1 MAGVSGTNGMAGMA
15 GLRVLDLSDHVS
27 GAYCSRLLATAGAQV
42 TLLEPLRGSL
52 LRSRPPLL
60 TAAEPNRSAAF
71 EYLSAW
77 KRGAALDWSTDAG
90 FNILGRMLDQTDIVV
105 TTMTASEA
113 REFDRRVRAERP
125 SLIHVSATS
134 YGLSGPWAGWRSSD
148 LTDWAAGGYLYITGD
163 PLREPL
169 QGAGP
174 WASYVAGIAS
184 AVGALAALHARRTT
198 GRGQL
203 VDVGTM
209 ETMTSA
215 HQWSLAMWSHQGRI
229 KHRANNRHAEAHHP
243 VSLMQV
249 ADGWVCIAAPSQA
262 QWINLCIALDLP
274 DMADDPRYATAGLR
288 YDVAEEIDGR
298 FAPFLMARTRTEVVE
313 HLQDQHVPASAVLS
327 MDEVL
332 QDEQLEARAYWAYPE
347 HLGEGVQMPGV
358 PFVLPSSPAE
368 FRPAPPLGADTVS
381 ALEEAGLR
389 RDEIESLAASGM
401 IRLNGADRD

>member
-1 MAGVSGTNGMAGMA
+1 MAGMSD
-15 GLRVLDLSDHVS
+15 LRVLDLSDQVS
-27 GAYCSRLLATAGAQV
+27 GAYASRLLATAGADV
-42 TLLEPLRGSL
+42 SLIEPVDGSS

-60 TAAEPNRSAAF
+60 TATEPNRSAAF

-77 KRGAALDWSTDAG
+77 KRGVALDWSSEAG
-90 FNILGRMLDQTDIVV
+90 FNALGRLLDRADVVV
-105 TTMTASEA
+105 TTMAA
-113 REFDRRVRAERP
+113 ADALAFDQRIRAERS

-134 YGLSGPWAGWRSSD
+134 YGLTGPWAGWKSSD

-174 WASYVAGIAS
+174 WASYVGGIAS
-184 AVGALAALHARRTT
+184 AVGALAALHARRST

-209 ETMTSA
+209 ETMASA
-215 HQWSLAMWSHQGRI
+215 HQWSLTMWSHQGRI

-249 ADGWVCIAAPSQA
+249 GDGWVCIAAPSQA
-262 QWINLCIALDLP
+262 QWINLCVALDLP
-274 DMADDPRYATAGLR
+274 EMADDPSYATAGLR

-298 FAPFLMARTRTEVVE
+298 FAPFLMSRTRTEIVE
-313 HLQDQHVPASAVLS
+313 HLQAQHVPASAVLS

-332 QDEQLEARAYWAYPE
+332 VDEQLEARAYWAYPE
-347 HLGEGVQMPGV
+347 DLGEGVKMPGV
-358 PFVLPSSPAE
+358 PFVLPSSPTQFKA
-368 FRPAPPLGADTVS
+368 APTLGADTASV
-381 ALEEAGLR
+381 LDEVGLR
-389 RDEIESLAASGM
+389 RDEIESLATSGV
-401 IRLNGADRD
+401 IGLSGADRG

>member
-1 MAGVSGTNGMAGMA
+1 MAGMSD
-15 GLRVLDLSDHVS
+15 LRVLDLSDQVS
-27 GAYCSRLLATAGAQV
+27 GAYASRLLATAGADV
-42 TLLEPLRGSL
+42 TLIEPVDGSS

-60 TAAEPNRSAAF
+60 TATEPNRSAAF

-77 KRGAALDWSTDAG
+77 KRGVALDWSSEAG
-90 FNILGRMLDQTDIVV
+90 FDALGRLLDQADVVV
-105 TTMTASEA
+105 TTMAA
-113 REFDRRVRAERP
+113 ADALAFDRRIRAERP
-125 SLIHVSATS
+125 PLIHVSATS
-134 YGLSGPWAGWRSSD
+134 YGLTGPWAGWRSSD

-174 WASYVAGIAS
+174 WASYVGGIAS
-184 AVGALAALHARRTT
+184 AVGALAALHARRRT

-209 ETMTSA
+209 ETMASA

-249 ADGWVCIAAPSQA
+249 GDGWVCIAAPSQA
-262 QWINLCIALDLP
+262 QWINLCVALDLP
-274 DMADDPRYATAGLR
+274 EMADDPRYATAGLR

-298 FAPFLMARTRTEVVE
+298 FAPFLMSRTRTEVVE
-313 HLQDQHVPASAVLS
+313 HLQAQHVPASAVLS

-332 QDEQLEARAYWAYPE
+332 VDEQLEARAYWAYPE
-347 HLGEGVQMPGV
+347 DLGEGVKMPGV
-358 PFVLPSSPAE
+358 PFVLPSSPTQFKA
-368 FRPAPPLGADTVS
+368 APTLGADS
-381 ALEEAGLR
+381 ASVLDEAGMQR
-389 RDEIESLAASGM
+389 EEIESLAASGV
-401 IRLNGADRD
+401 IGLSGADCG

>member
-1 MAGVSGTNGMAGMA
+1 MAGMSD
-15 GLRVLDLSDHVS
+15 LRVLDLSDQVS
-27 GAYCSRLLATAGAQV
+27 GAYASRLLATAGADV
-42 TLLEPLRGSL
+42 TLIEPVDGSL

-60 TAAEPNRSAAF
+60 TATEPNRSAAF

-77 KRGAALDWSTDAG
+77 KHGVALDWSSEAG
-90 FNILGRMLDQTDIVV
+90 FNALGRLLDRADVVV
-105 TTMTASEA
+105 TTMAA
-113 REFDRRVRAERP
+113 ADALAFDQRIRAERS

-134 YGLSGPWAGWRSSD
+134 YGLTGPWAGWKSSD

-174 WASYVAGIAS
+174 WASYVGGIAS
-184 AVGALAALHARRTT
+184 AVGALAALHARRST

-209 ETMTSA
+209 ETMASA
-215 HQWSLAMWSHQGRI
+215 HQWSLTMWSHQGRI

-249 ADGWVCIAAPSQA
+249 GDGWVCIAAPSQA
-262 QWINLCIALDLP
+262 QWINLCVALDLP
-274 DMADDPRYATAGLR
+274 EMADDPSYATAGLR

-298 FAPFLMARTRTEVVE
+298 FAPFLMSRTRTEIVE
-313 HLQDQHVPASAVLS
+313 HLQAQHVPASAVLS

-332 QDEQLEARAYWAYPE
+332 VDEQLEARAYWAYPE
-347 HLGEGVQMPGV
+347 DLGEGVKMPGV
-358 PFVLPSSPAE
+358 PFVLPSSPTQFKA
-368 FRPAPPLGADTVS
+368 APTLGADTASV
-381 ALEEAGLR
+381 LDEVGLR
-389 RDEIESLAASGM
+389 RDEIESLAASDVIGL
-401 IRLNGADRD
+401 RGADRG

>member
-1 MAGVSGTNGMAGMA
+1 MAGMSD
-15 GLRVLDLSDHVS
+15 LRVLDLSDQVS
-27 GAYCSRLLATAGAQV
+27 GAYASRLLATAGAEV
-42 TLLEPLRGSL
+42 TLIEPVEGSS

-60 TAAEPNRSAAF
+60 TATEPNRSAAF

-77 KRGAALDWSTDAG
+77 KRGVALDWSSEAG
-90 FNILGRMLDQTDIVV
+90 FDALGRLLDQADVVV
-105 TTMTASEA
+105 TTMAA
-113 REFDRRVRAERP
+113 ADALAIDRRIRAERP

-134 YGLSGPWAGWRSSD
+134 YGLTGPWAGWRSSD

-174 WASYVAGIAS
+174 WASYVGGIAS
-184 AVGALAALHARRTT
+184 AVGTLAALHARRRT

-209 ETMTSA
+209 ETMASA

-229 KHRANNRHAEAHHP
+229 KHRATNRHAEAHHP

-249 ADGWVCIAAPSQA
+249 GDGWVCIAAPSQA
-262 QWINLCIALDLP
+262 QWINLCVALDLP
-274 DMADDPRYATAGLR
+274 EMADDPRYATAGLR

-298 FAPFLMARTRTEVVE
+298 FAPFLMSRTKTEVVE
-313 HLQDQHVPASAVLS
+313 HLQAQHVPASAVLS

-332 QDEQLEARAYWAYPE
+332 VDEQLEARAYWAYPE
-347 HLGEGVQMPGV
+347 DLGEGVKMPGV
-358 PFVLPSSPAE
+358 PFVLPSSPTQFNA
-368 FRPAPPLGADTVS
+368 APTLGADTASV
-381 ALEEAGLR
+381 LDEVGLQ
-389 RDEIESLAASGM
+389 RDEIESLATSGV
-401 IRLNGADRD
+401 IGLSGAERG

>member
-1 MAGVSGTNGMAGMA
+1 MAGMSD
-15 GLRVLDLSDHVS
+15 LRVLDLSDQVS
-27 GAYCSRLLATAGAQV
+27 GAYASRLLATAGADV
-42 TLLEPLRGSL
+42 TLIEPVDGSS

-60 TAAEPNRSAAF
+60 TATAPNRSAAF

-77 KRGAALDWSTDAG
+77 KRGVALDWSSEAG
-90 FNILGRMLDQTDIVV
+90 FNVLGRLLDRADVVV
-105 TTMTASEA
+105 TTMAA
-113 REFDRRVRAERP
+113 ADALAFDQRIRAERS

-134 YGLSGPWAGWRSSD
+134 YGLTGPWAGWKSSD

-174 WASYVAGIAS
+174 WASYVGGIAS
-184 AVGALAALHARRTT
+184 AVGALAALHARRST

-209 ETMTSA
+209 ETMASA

-249 ADGWVCIAAPSQA
+249 GDGWVCIAAPSQA
-262 QWINLCIALDLP
+262 QWINLCVALDLP
-274 DMADDPRYATAGLR
+274 EMADDPRYATAGLR

-298 FAPFLMARTRTEVVE
+298 FAPFLMSRTRTEVVE
-313 HLQDQHVPASAVLS
+313 HLQAQHVPASAVLS

-332 QDEQLEARAYWAYPE
+332 VDEQLEARAYWAYPE
-347 HLGEGVQMPGV
+347 DLGEGVKMPGV
-358 PFVLPSSPAE
+358 PFVLPSSPTQFKA
-368 FRPAPPLGADTVS
+368 APTLGADTASV
-381 ALEEAGLR
+381 LDEVGLR
-389 RDEIESLAASGM
+389 RDEIESLAASDVIGL
-401 IRLNGADRD
+401 RGADRG

>member
-1 MAGVSGTNGMAGMA
+1 MAGMSD
-15 GLRVLDLSDHVS
+15 LRVLDLSDQVS
-27 GAYCSRLLATAGAQV
+27 GAYASRLLATAGADV
-42 TLLEPLRGSL
+42 TLIEPVDGSS

-60 TAAEPNRSAAF
+60 TATEPNRSAAF

-77 KRGAALDWSTDAG
+77 KRGVALDWSSEAG
-90 FNILGRMLDQTDIVV
+90 FDALGRLLDQADVVV
-105 TTMTASEA
+105 TTMAA
-113 REFDRRVRAERP
+113 ADALAFDRRIRAERP

-134 YGLSGPWAGWRSSD
+134 YGLTGPWAGWKSSD

-174 WASYVAGIAS
+174 WASYVGGIAS
-184 AVGALAALHARRTT
+184 AVGALAALHARRTS

-209 ETMTSA
+209 ETMASA

-249 ADGWVCIAAPSQA
+249 GDGWVCIAAPSQA
-262 QWINLCIALDLP
+262 QWINLCVALDLP
-274 DMADDPRYATAGLR
+274 EMADDPRYATAGLR

-298 FAPFLMARTRTEVVE
+298 FAPFLMSRTRTEVVE
-313 HLQDQHVPASAVLS
+313 HLQAQHVPASAVLS

-332 QDEQLEARAYWAYPE
+332 VDEQLEARAYWAYPE
-347 HLGEGVQMPGV
+347 DLGEGVKMPGV
-358 PFVLPSSPAE
+358 PFVLPSSPTQFNA
-368 FRPAPPLGADTVS
+368 APTLGADS
-381 ALEEAGLR
+381 ASVLDEVGLL
-389 RDEIESLAASGM
+389 RDEIESLAASGV
-401 IRLNGADRD
+401 IGLSGADRG

>member
-1 MAGVSGTNGMAGMA
+1 MAGMSD
-15 GLRVLDLSDHVS
+15 LRVLDLSDQVS
-27 GAYCSRLLATAGAQV
+27 GAYASRLLATAGADV
-42 TLLEPLRGSL
+42 TLIEPVDGSS

-60 TAAEPNRSAAF
+60 TATEPNRSAAF

-77 KRGAALDWSTDAG
+77 KRGAALDWSSEAG
-90 FNILGRMLDQTDIVV
+90 FDALGRLLDQADVVV
-105 TTMTASEA
+105 TTMEA
-113 REFDRRVRAERP
+113 AEALAFDHRIRAERP

-134 YGLSGPWAGWRSSD
+134 YGLTGPWAGWKSSD
-148 LTDWAAGGYLYITGD
+148 LTDWAASGYLYITGD

-174 WASYVAGIAS
+174 WASYVGGIAS
-184 AVGALAALHARRTT
+184 AVGALAALHARRTS

-209 ETMTSA
+209 ETMASA

-249 ADGWVCIAAPSQA
+249 GDGWVCIAAPSQA
-262 QWINLCIALDLP
+262 QWINLCVALDLP
-274 DMADDPRYATAGLR
+274 EMADDPRYATAGLR

-298 FAPFLMARTRTEVVE
+298 FAPFLMSRTRTEVVE
-313 HLQDQHVPASAVLS
+313 HLQAQHVPASAVLS

-332 QDEQLEARAYWAYPE
+332 VDEQLEARAYWTYPE
-347 HLGEGVQMPGV
+347 DLGEGVKMPGV
-358 PFVLPSSPAE
+358 PFVLPSSPTQFKA
-368 FRPAPPLGADTVS
+368 APTLGADTASV
-381 ALEEAGLR
+381 LDEVGLQ
-389 RDEIESLAASGM
+389 RDEIESMATSGV
-401 IRLNGADRD
+401 IGLGGADRG

>member
-1 MAGVSGTNGMAGMA
+1 MAGMT
-15 GLRVLDLSDHVS
+15 GMSDLRVLDLSDNVS
-27 GAYCSRLLATAGAQV
+27 GAYAARLLATAGAQV
-42 TLLEPLRGSL
+42 TLVEPTTGSP

-60 TAAEPNRSAAF
+60 TATQPTRSAAF

-77 KRGAALDWSTDAG
+77 KRGVALDWDTEPG
-90 FNILGRMLDQTDIVV
+90 FAALGRLLDQADIVI
-105 TTMTASEA
+105 TTLPVSQALRFDQRA
-113 REFDRRVRAERP
+113 RADRL
-125 SLIHVSATS
+125 SLIHVAATS

-174 WASYVAGIAS
+174 WSAYVAGITA
-184 AVGALAALHARRTT
+184 AIGAMAALHARRAT

-203 VDVGTM
+203 VDVGAM
-209 ETMTSA
+209 ESMAAS
-215 HQWSLAMWSHQGRI
+215 HQWSLVMWSHQGRI

-249 ADGWVCIAAPSQA
+249 GDGWVCIAAPTQA
-262 QWINLCIALDLP
+262 QWINLCIALELS

-288 YDVAEEIDGR
+288 FDVAEEIDGK

-313 HLQDQHVPASAVLS
+313 HLQGFHVPASAVLS

-332 QDEQLEARAYWAYPE
+332 EDEQLQARAFWAYPE
-347 HLGEGVQMPGV
+347 PLGEGVKMPGI
-358 PFVLPSSPAE
+358 PFALPSSPDTFTA
-368 FRPAPPLGADTVS
+368 APELGADTTE
-381 ALEEAGLR
+381 ALREAGLT
-389 RDEIESLAASGM
+389 DAEIVKLGGL
-401 IRLNGADRD
+401 RHD